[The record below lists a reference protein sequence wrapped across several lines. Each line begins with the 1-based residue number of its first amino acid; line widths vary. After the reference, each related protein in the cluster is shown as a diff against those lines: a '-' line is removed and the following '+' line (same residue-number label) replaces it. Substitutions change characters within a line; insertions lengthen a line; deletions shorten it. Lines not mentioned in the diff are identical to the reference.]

1 MRTLNIPGDLADQ
14 LGHMAMTIA
23 ATAINAVIL
32 PDMHSVFHRTAA
44 YRPQRDVM
52 PEATAEVM
60 CRGMAMGSTTAPLLT
75 IDTVQAREFMLAAA
89 DDVLLPEMPPHEL
102 TMEAVSALRS
112 ILDGHDATGQI
123 DPFHVGT
130 ARGILDNIDAAAGEG
145 AN

>member
-52 PEATAEVM
+52 PEAAAEVF

-89 DDVLLPEMPPHEL
+89 DDVLLPELPPHEL
-102 TMEAVSALRS
+102 AMEAVSALRS
-112 ILDGHDATGQI
+112 LLDGYEATGSV

-130 ARGILDNIDAAAGEG
+130 ARGILDNIDAAGEG